1 MKLHEIK
8 DDESLVVH
16 VVRKLLKNQVVH
28 YWHREKYVN
37 SDTVVEIVDIEDDD
51 GWVRIH
57 FGVPNERTGDIDDA
71 TGWRTEDFRPDQITV
86 TKNDKGEWWLHEVD

>member
-16 VVRKLLKNQVVH
+16 VVRKLLKNKVVH
-28 YWHREKYVN
+28 YLHRGSE
-37 SDTVVEIVDIEDDD
+37 SSVEVDIVDIEDDD

-71 TGWRTEDFRPDQITV
+71 TGWRTEDFRPDRITV
-86 TKNDKGEWWLHEVD
+86 TKNDKGEWWLYEVE